1 MARFSQLNSFTTGRI
16 TNVASGTPV
25 QGADNA
31 LPPGVKL
38 VLKSLN
44 TNTGVQTI
52 GNSSANALNTGT
64 TAFRLQPGESLELE
78 IENTD
83 RVWVDSTVTGEAVE
97 FVFER

>member
-1 MARFSQLNSFTTGRI
+1 MARFSQLSSFTTGRI
-16 TNVASGTPV
+16 SNALSGTPV
-25 QGADNA
+25 QGADNE

-44 TNTGVQTI
+44 TNTGVMTV

-83 RVWVDSTVTGEAVE
+83 RVWVDATVAGEAVE
-97 FVFER
+97 FIMER